1 MTSNPV
7 PDSAIQ
13 AYPENVCINVYIG
26 NVNERYVIG
35 EVPTTIRN
43 GEQIFVVIG
52 MNPSAADMEKGDS
65 TVNSLIR
72 HYRKLKDE
80 NPTYVGWLLFNLYP
94 ERSTDLSRNDFKTD
108 NLYKKNTEIIINLLN
123 GELEGYRYISS
134 SYAPEICIAYGS
146 RENEQLQGGE
156 HRILTK
162 LYEEFP
168 MMNYFAYRDLNKNGS
183 PKHPIRSKWENR
195 IELKLEPSVRITK
208 LEANQVLH
216 VN

>member
-26 NVNERYVIG
+26 SENERYVIG
-35 EVPTTIRN
+35 EVPETIRN

-52 MNPSAADMEKGDS
+52 MNPSAADKEKGDS

-72 HYRKLKDE
+72 HYRELKGE
-80 NPTYVGWLLFNLYP
+80 KPAYVGWLLFNLYP
-94 ERSTDLSRNDFKTD
+94 ERSTDLSENDFKTD
-108 NLYKKNTEIIINLLN
+108 DLHKKNTEIIINLLK
-123 GELEGYRYISS
+123 GEIGKYSYINS
-134 SYAPEICIAYGS
+134 SYVPEICLAYGS
-146 RENEQLQGGE
+146 IEKKQLQEGR

-168 MMNYFAYRDLNKNGS
+168 KMSYFAYGKLNKDGS
-183 PKHPIRSKWENR
+183 PQHPIWSKWKNR
-195 IELKLEPSVRITK
+195 IELKLEPSVRIIK
-208 LEANQVLH
+208 LEAN
-216 VN
+216 

>member
-26 NVNERYVIG
+26 SVNKRYVIG
-35 EVPTTIRN
+35 EVPETIRN

-52 MNPSAADMEKGDS
+52 MNPSAADMENGDS

-72 HYRKLKDE
+72 HYRELKDE
-80 NPTYVGWLLFNLYP
+80 NPAYVGWLLFNLYP
-94 ERSTDLSRNDFKTD
+94 ERSTDLSENKFKTN
-108 NLYKKNTEIIINLLN
+108 NLHQRNTEIIIKLLK
-123 GELEGYRYISS
+123 GEIGKYSYINS
-134 SYAPEICIAYGS
+134 SYVPEICLAYGS
-146 RENEQLQGGE
+146 RDEKQLQEGR

-168 MMNYFAYRDLNKNGS
+168 EMSYFAYCKLNKDGS
-183 PKHPIRSKWENR
+183 PQHPIWSKWKNR
-195 IELKLEPSVRITK
+195 IELKLEPSVRIIK
-208 LEANQVLH
+208 LEAN
-216 VN
+216 